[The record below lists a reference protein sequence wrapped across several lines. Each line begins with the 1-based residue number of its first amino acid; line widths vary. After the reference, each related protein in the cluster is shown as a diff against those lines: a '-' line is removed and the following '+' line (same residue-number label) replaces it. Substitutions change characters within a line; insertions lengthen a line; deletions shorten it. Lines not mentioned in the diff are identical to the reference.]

1 MENEVWDT
9 DNLKPWQID
18 KLLEQL
24 KRYREEESETGEV
37 QDEEG
42 YKVTL
47 GILCDNR
54 FDGKM
59 TEKQLRALYGEGRV
73 VVRG

>member
-1 MENEVWDT
+1 MENEVWDS

>member
-1 MENEVWDT
+1 MENEVWDL

-24 KRYREEESETGEV
+24 KRYREEELETGEV

-47 GILCDNR
+47 GILSVII
-54 FDGKM
+54 GSMAK
-59 TEKQLRALYGEGRV
+59 
-73 VVRG
+73 